1 MANSPGTVSSQT
13 INQSLEGFLEKKNFE
28 KQINDVFETLSYTL
42 ELQNTALVQKL
53 NNIANDIVNIKS
65 VLNI

>member
-1 MANSPGTVSSQT
+1 
-13 INQSLEGFLEKKNFE
+13 LEKKNFE

-53 NNIANDIVNIKS
+53 NNIANDIVNIKT

>member
-1 MANSPGTVSSQT
+1 MANAPGTVSSQT